1 MKQQDN
7 NPLDELFASLANS
20 EAEAPS
26 AAFLQDVEARL
37 DALAQKRR
45 KPLAFWWIWS
55 AFGAILIIG
64 ILAYW
69 QSAAG
74 TSMASKPQKVER
86 KTQRFSDANNIK
98 DPTFNLKSSTPN
110 SFKTNSSKSFNT
122 LDPTSHHSNH
132 SISSSKTPQVFS
144 LSPSKVS
151 FINDTYSISAS
162 DKNFAAPSVIATN
175 QTQAKTQAKT
185 EKQDIIVSNTTTIDT
200 NGRAKAN
207 QQPVSE
213 SISSNPKE
221 SAQSKKKSQSLG
233 LQFGVSGIFSSF
245 EVPSG
250 SSLSVVQ
257 PFTPKELREWRDL
270 GERHTSSWDFNL
282 RYQVFFGQW
291 GLQTGLNYLEWGEQ
305 FKYEVISVEGTNRY
319 QYIQIPL
326 GLSYQIP
333 LRKVLLQPAIGVGLG
348 YGVRREGAYILPY
361 NNGVAVVES
370 KQWATNAYA
379 QFELVYQVNAQL
391 QFSLAPMFRY
401 TLGRIVSDEII
412 KNRYQSVG
420 LLTGFSFSF

>member
-7 NPLDELFASLANS
+7 NPLDELFASLA
-20 EAEAPS
+20 EPKAEAPS

-45 KPLAFWWIWS
+45 KPLAIWWIWS
-55 AFGAILIIG
+55 AFGAILSFG

-74 TSMASKPQKVER
+74 TSMASKPHFDSNASK
-86 KTQRFSDANNIK
+86 
-98 DPTFNLKSSTPN
+98 PN
-110 SFKTNSSKSFNT
+110 SAKPLKTSN
-122 LDPTSHHSNH
+122 PTSHHSNH
-132 SISSSKTPQVFS
+132 SITSSKTPQVFS
-144 LSPSKVS
+144 LSPSIVAS
-151 FINDTYSISAS
+151 ITDTYSISAS
-162 DKNFAAPSVIATN
+162 DLNFAAPLVIATN

-185 EKQDIIVSNTTTIDT
+185 EKQDIILSNTTTIDT

-207 QQPVSE
+207 LQPVIE

-221 SAQSKKKSQSLG
+221 SAKPKKKSQALG

-245 EVPSG
+245 EVPNG

-257 PFTPKELREWRDL
+257 PFTPKELREWREL

-348 YGVRREGAYILPY
+348 YGVRREGAYILPF

>member
-1 MKQQDN
+1 
-7 NPLDELFASLANS
+7 
-20 EAEAPS
+20 
-26 AAFLQDVEARL
+26 
-37 DALAQKRR
+37 
-45 KPLAFWWIWS
+45 
-55 AFGAILIIG
+55 
-64 ILAYW
+64 
-69 QSAAG
+69 
-74 TSMASKPQKVER
+74 
-86 KTQRFSDANNIK
+86 
-98 DPTFNLKSSTPN
+98 
-110 SFKTNSSKSFNT
+110 
-122 LDPTSHHSNH
+122 
-132 SISSSKTPQVFS
+132 
-144 LSPSKVS
+144 
-151 FINDTYSISAS
+151 
-162 DKNFAAPSVIATN
+162 
-175 QTQAKTQAKT
+175 
-185 EKQDIIVSNTTTIDT
+185 
-200 NGRAKAN
+200 
-207 QQPVSE
+207 
-213 SISSNPKE
+213 
-221 SAQSKKKSQSLG
+221 
-233 LQFGVSGIFSSF
+233 
-245 EVPSG
+245 VPSG
-250 SSLSVVQ
+250 SSLSIVQ

-333 LRKVLLQPAIGVGLG
+333 LRKVLLQPTIGVGLG
-348 YGVRREGAYILPY
+348 YGVRRDGAYILPY